1 MDLKRVARNI
11 SSQWI
16 AHAVT
21 AAVGI
26 LMPPF
31 LLGRLGAEGYGIH
44 NLIGDLGGYSSMLYF
59 GLGAAILKYVAEHD
73 ARDSQAELNE
83 TVSTIFAVY
92 LRLGALCLVIA
103 AVLAYPLPWVFDVSP
118 GLATAARAR
127 LVMMGAAIFAEF
139 IGSVYGGVL
148 MGVQRFDVLNGVKLA
163 MLLARN
169 AAIVTVMLWRPSVIA
184 VGVVALVST
193 VIEQV
198 FNVVLAHRVMPGL
211 RVSLA
216 LYRKERLRSLFTFS
230 AQSFLFTMS
239 DRLINYS
246 DNIVISQAL
255 GAAAGAVYAFP
266 LRLVEFAREALDR
279 ATHVLMPG
287 VSAAAARGEMGRVL
301 NFWRTGN
308 KLLLALA
315 LPVALV
321 QALWGDHVL
330 TLWLS
335 RNSGEDVARVVT
347 VGFHCL
353 QWLALA
359 FVAQMAGRGLARPL
373 FEGLGELRVPS
384 RLALVEAAANLVLSV
399 VLVRVWGI
407 EGVAFAT
414 FLPAYVMGT
423 VVMPWFACERL
434 GVSYARH
441 MYETF
446 ARALPPLLPAWAVLY
461 AAERL
466 GLHLHLVT
474 LAAACFAVLVVY
486 LCFAFLIT
494 FDDEERDGILD
505 RFRRR

>member
-59 GLGAAILKYVAEHD
+59 GLGAAILKFVAEHD

-92 LRLGALCLVIA
+92 LRLGGVCLLIAFALS
-103 AVLAYPLPWVFDVSP
+103 YPLPWIFDVSP
-118 GLATAARAR
+118 GLTAAARAR
-127 LVMMGAAIFAEF
+127 LVMMGAAIFVEF
-139 IGSVYGGVL
+139 VGSVYGGVL
-148 MGVQRFDVLNGVKLA
+148 MGVQRFDVLNAVKLV

-169 AAIVTVMLWRPSVIA
+169 AAIVSLMLWRPSVIG
-184 VGVVALVST
+184 VGVIALGAT
-193 VIEQV
+193 VIEQCL
-198 FNVVLAHRVMPGL
+198 NVLYAHRVMPGL

-216 LYRKERLRSLFTFS
+216 LYRKERLRSLFSFS

-246 DNIVISQAL
+246 DNIVISQAR
-255 GAAAGAVYAFP
+255 GAAEGAVYAFP

-308 KLLLALA
+308 KLLMALA

-321 QALWGDHVL
+321 QVMWGRYVL
-330 TLWLS
+330 ELWLS
-335 RNSGEDVARVVT
+335 GNSGGDAVRVIVE
-347 VGFHCL
+347 GFRCL

-384 RLALVEAAANLVLSV
+384 RIAVLEGAANLVLSLS
-399 VLVRVWGI
+399 LVRVWGI

-414 FLPAYVMGT
+414 FLPAYVTGA
-423 VVMPWFACERL
+423 VVMPWYACSRL

-441 MYETF
+441 VYETF
-446 ARALPPLLPAWAVLY
+446 LRALPPLVPAWAVLV

-466 GLHLHLVT
+466 GLHQHLIT
-474 LAAACFAVLVVY
+474 LAATCAAVLVVY
-486 LCFAFLIT
+486 LAFALEIT
-494 FDDEERDGILD
+494 FDDEERAGILE
-505 RFRRR
+505 RALRR

>member
-16 AHAVT
+16 AHVFT

-31 LLGRLGAEGYGIH
+31 LLGRLGVEGYGIH
-44 NLIGDLGGYSSMLYF
+44 NLIGDLGGYSTMLYF
-59 GLGAAILKYVAEHD
+59 GLGAAILKFVAEHD
-73 ARDSQAELNE
+73 ARDAQGELNE

-92 LRLGALCLVIA
+92 LRLGALCF
-103 AVLAYPLPWVFDVSP
+103 VLAIALSYPLPWIFDVSP

-139 IGSVYGGVL
+139 VGSVYGGVL

-169 AAIVTVMLWRPSVIA
+169 AAIVTVMLTRPSVVA
-184 VGVVALVST
+184 VGVVALAST
-193 VIEQV
+193 VIEQGL
-198 FNVVLAHRVMPGL
+198 NVVYAHRVMPGL

-216 LYRKERLRSLFTFS
+216 LYRRERLRSLFTFS
-230 AQSFLFTMS
+230 AQSFIFTMS

-246 DNIVISQAL
+246 DNIVISQAH

-287 VSAAAARGEMGRVL
+287 FSAAASRGEMGRVL

-315 LPVALV
+315 LPIALV
-321 QALWGDHVL
+321 QALWGGHVL
-330 TLWLS
+330 ALWIGGNAGGDS
-335 RNSGEDVARVVT
+335 ARVIA
-347 VGFHCL
+347 VGFRCL

-373 FEGLGELRVPS
+373 FEGLGELKLPS
-384 RLALVEAAANLVLSV
+384 RIALIEAAANLGLSM
-399 VLVRVWGI
+399 VLVRVWGL

-414 FLPAYVMGT
+414 FAPAYVMGT
-423 VVMPWFACERL
+423 VVMPWYACHRL

-441 MYETF
+441 MFETF
-446 ARALPPLLPAWAVLY
+446 VRALPPLVPAWGVLV

-466 GLHLHLVT
+466 GLHLHLLT
-474 LAAACFAVLVVY
+474 LAATCVAVLVVY

-494 FDDEERDGILD
+494 FDDEEREGITNRVLG
-505 RFRRR
+505 R